1 MEPLLE
7 TTGITK
13 HFGGIQ
19 ALNDITFKVR
29 PGQIKAIIGPNGAG
43 KTTLFNCISGVL
55 KADKGDIK
63 LNGQSITGFPPHKR
77 AQAGISRT
85 FQNVAIFPEMTV
97 LENVLVGRHCRSRC
111 EMLQAG
117 FRTRSMRNEER
128 EIVEKAWNFLEF
140 VGLENQTEKRAGEL
154 PLGDQR
160 LLEIARALATE
171 PKIVLLDEPAGGLN
185 TKETERLAELIHQI
199 RDSGITVLLV
209 EHDMNL
215 VMDISDEIL
224 VINFGERLAE
234 GNPKSIKSNPD
245 VINAYLGEDIDYSDL

>member
-1 MEPLLE
+1 
-7 TTGITK
+7 
-13 HFGGIQ
+13 
-19 ALNDITFKVR
+19 
-29 PGQIKAIIGPNGAG
+29 
-43 KTTLFNCISGVL
+43 
-55 KADKGDIK
+55 
-63 LNGQSITGFPPHKR
+63 
-77 AQAGISRT
+77 
-85 FQNVAIFPEMTV
+85 
-97 LENVLVGRHCRSRC
+97 
-111 EMLQAG
+111 
-117 FRTRSMRNEER
+117 MRNEER

>member
-1 MEPLLE
+1 MVSLLE
-7 TTGITK
+7 ATGITK
-13 HFGGIQ
+13 HFGGIK
-19 ALNDITFKVR
+19 ALNDITFRVQ

-55 KADKGDIK
+55 KADGGEIK
-63 LNGQSITGFPPHKR
+63 LNGTSIMKYPPHKR
-77 AQAGISRT
+77 ASAGISRT

-97 LENVLVGRHCRSRC
+97 LENVLVGRHCRSKC
-111 EMLQAG
+111 EMLEAG
-117 FRTRSMRNEER
+117 FRTGSMRREEK
-128 EIVEKAWNFLEF
+128 EMEEKAWSFLEF
-140 VGLENQTEKRAGEL
+140 VGLEGQAEKGAGEL

-160 LLEIARALATE
+160 MLEIARALATE

-185 TKETERLAELIHQI
+185 TRETERLAELIKEI

-224 VINFGERLAE
+224 VINFGEKLAE
-234 GNPKSIKSNPD
+234 GDPKSIKSNPD

>member
-1 MEPLLE
+1 MVSLLE
-7 TTGITK
+7 ATGITK
-13 HFGGIQ
+13 HFGGIK
-19 ALNDITFKVR
+19 ALNDITFRVQ

-55 KADKGDIK
+55 KADGGEIK
-63 LNGQSITGFPPHKR
+63 LNGTSIMKYPPHKR
-77 AQAGISRT
+77 ASAGISRT

-111 EMLQAG
+111 EMLEAG
-117 FRTRSMRNEER
+117 FRTGSMRREEK
-128 EIVEKAWNFLEF
+128 EMEEKAWRFLEF
-140 VGLENQTEKRAGEL
+140 VGLEGQAEKGAGEL

-160 LLEIARALATE
+160 MLEIARALATE

-185 TKETERLAELIHQI
+185 TRETERLAELIKEI

-224 VINFGERLAE
+224 VINFGEKLAE
-234 GNPKSIKSNPD
+234 GDPKSIKSNPD

>member
-1 MEPLLE
+1 MTSLLE
-7 TTGITK
+7 ARGITK
-13 HFGGIQ
+13 HFGGIK
-19 ALNDITFKVR
+19 ALNDITFRVK

-55 KADKGDIK
+55 KADKGEIR
-63 LNGQSITGFPPHKR
+63 LNGESIVKLPPHRR
-77 AQAGISRT
+77 AAAGISRT

-97 LENVLVGRHCRSRC
+97 LENVLVGRHCRSKC
-111 EMLQAG
+111 EMLKAG
-117 FRTRSMRNEER
+117 FRTMSMRREEKDI
-128 EIVEKAWNFLEF
+128 EDKGWSFLEF
-140 VGLENQTEKRAGEL
+140 VGLEEQADKLASEL

-160 LLEIARALATE
+160 MLEIARALATE

-199 RDSGITVLLV
+199 RNSGVTVLLV

-224 VINFGERLAE
+224 VINFGKKLAE
-234 GNPKSIKSNPD
+234 GDPKSVKENPD
-245 VINAYLGEDIDYSDL
+245 VINAYLGEDIDFSDL

>member
-1 MEPLLE
+1 MVSLLE
-7 TTGITK
+7 ARGITK
-13 HFGGIQ
+13 HFGGIK
-19 ALNDITFKVR
+19 ALNDISFSVR
-29 PGQIKAIIGPNGAG
+29 SGQIKAIIGPNGAG

-55 KADKGDIK
+55 KADKGEII
-63 LNGQSITGFPPHKR
+63 LNGESIVKFPPHKR
-77 AQAGISRT
+77 AKAGISRT

-111 EMLQAG
+111 EMLRAG
-117 FRTRSMRNEER
+117 FRTMAMRKEEKDI
-128 EIVEKAWNFLEF
+128 EEKSWKFLEF
-140 VGLENQTEKRAGEL
+140 VGLDDQAEKRAGKL

-171 PKIVLLDEPAGGLN
+171 PRIVLLDEPAGGLN
-185 TKETERLAELIHQI
+185 TKETERLAQLIYQI

-224 VINFGERLAE
+224 VINFGEKLAE
-234 GNPKSIKSNPD
+234 GDPRSIKANPD